1 MPETR
6 WERIAAVA
14 MLCAI
19 VVIWTLIFLTDREA
33 LGRESIPA
41 SSAPPLAAPSKVVSP
56 VARVAGARL
65 LAVPTAQRAAASPD
79 TQRVKARLTLT
90 ASNGASWVTV
100 RAVSA
105 QGRILYTGTLLEG
118 RSVTA
123 TGKQL
128 WVRFGAGAHPTV
140 RLNGRPLQLD
150 PRTSSALIV
159 RRGMQQ
165 LQG

>member
-6 WERIAAVA
+6 WERIVAVA
-14 MLCAI
+14 MLCAT
-19 VVIWTLIFLTDREA
+19 VVFCTLIFLNRET

-79 TQRVKARLTLT
+79 TQRTKARLTLT
-90 ASNGASWVTV
+90 ASNGASFGVTV